1 MKSHYFRPLLFA
13 AKNKNSHKSTFN
25 SRVSFIKL
33 PKDRN
38 ILSFTKVQLS
48 DVNFKKRQKT
58 LMFEIVFLIY
68 LFTYLFFFILK
79 LKKIQLQSGEKFNSG
94 ILQEKI
100 FHKLFDVKELQP
112 DKIAPIV
119 FIIAIPC
126 IIKENLNPLPCITL

>member
-94 ILQEKI
+94 IIQEKI

>member
-68 LFTYLFFFILK
+68 LFIYLFFFILK
-79 LKKIQLQSGEKFNSG
+79 LKTIQLQSGEKFNSG
-94 ILQEKI
+94 IIQEKI

>member
-1 MKSHYFRPLLFA
+1 MKSHYFRSLLFA
-13 AKNKNSHKSTFN
+13 AKNKNSRKSTFN

-33 PKDRN
+33 SKDRN

-68 LFTYLFFFILK
+68 LFIYLFFFILK

-94 ILQEKI
+94 IIQEKI

-112 DKIAPIV
+112 NKIVPIV